1 MFEIN
6 PVKNRIQDLT
16 SAPTFLGGIFD
27 YDAKKERLEEVN
39 AELEQPDVWNEP
51 ERAQALGKERSSLEA
66 IVDTLDQM
74 SQGLEDVAGLLDLAV
89 EADDE
94 ETFNEAVAELD
105 TLEEKLAQLEFR
117 RMFSGEYDS
126 ADCYLDIQAG
136 SGGTEAQDWASM
148 LMRMYLRWA
157 EARGFKTEIIEESEG
172 EVAGIKSV
180 TIKII
185 GDYAYGWLRTETGV
199 HRLVRKSPFD
209 SAAAA
214 HHTSFSSAFV
224 YPEVED
230 DIDIEI
236 NPADLRIDVYRA
248 RRASQH
254 VNRTESAV
262 RITHIPTGLVT
273 QCQNDRSQHKNK
285 DQAMKQ
291 MKAKLYELEMQKKNA
306 EKQAMEDNKSDI
318 GWGSQI
324 RSYVL
329 DDSRIKDLRTGVET
343 RNTQAVLDG
352 SLDQFIEASLKAG
365 L

>member
-1 MFEIN
+1 
-6 PVKNRIQDLT
+6 
-16 SAPTFLGGIFD
+16 
-27 YDAKKERLEEVN
+27 
-39 AELEQPDVWNEP
+39 
-51 ERAQALGKERSSLEA
+51 
-66 IVDTLDQM
+66 M
-74 SQGLEDVAGLLDLAV
+74 SQGLEDVSGLLELAV

-105 TLEEKLAQLEFR
+105 TLEEKLEQLEFR

-148 LMRMYLRWA
+148 LERMYLRWA

-180 TIKII
+180 TIKIS

-209 SAAAA
+209 SGGRR
-214 HHTSFSSAFV
+214 HTSFSSAFV
-224 YPEVED
+224 YPEVDD

-248 RRASQH
+248 SGAGGQH

-262 RITHIPTGLVT
+262 RITHIPTNTVT

-291 MKAKLYELEMQKKNA
+291 MKAKLYE
-306 EKQAMEDNKSDI
+306 
-318 GWGSQI
+318 
-324 RSYVL
+324 
-329 DDSRIKDLRTGVET
+329 
-343 RNTQAVLDG
+343 
-352 SLDQFIEASLKAG
+352 ASLKAG

>member
-1 MFEIN
+1 M
-6 PVKNRIQDLT
+6 
-16 SAPTFLGGIFD
+16 
-27 YDAKKERLEEVN
+27 
-39 AELEQPDVWNEP
+39 WNEP

-185 GDYAYGWLRTETGV
+185 GDYAYGWLLRKPAFIV
-199 HRLVRKSPFD
+199 WCVRARSIP
-209 SAAAA
+209 AAAVIPPSA
-214 HHTSFSSAFV
+214 PRSFTRKWKTISISKLTRPTCALTYTAPPAPV
-224 YPEVED
+224 VSTLTVR
-230 DIDIEI
+230 
-236 NPADLRIDVYRA
+236 NPR
-248 RRASQH
+248 
-254 VNRTESAV
+254 
-262 RITHIPTGLVT
+262 
-273 QCQNDRSQHKNK
+273 C
-285 DQAMKQ
+285 
-291 MKAKLYELEMQKKNA
+291 
-306 EKQAMEDNKSDI
+306 
-318 GWGSQI
+318 
-324 RSYVL
+324 VL
-329 DDSRIKDLRTGVET
+329 PISRPDW
-343 RNTQAVLDG
+343 
-352 SLDQFIEASLKAG
+352 
-365 L
+365 

>member
-6 PVKNRIQDLT
+6 PVKTDIQDLT

-209 SAAAA
+209 SGAAVIPPSAPR
-214 HHTSFSSAFV
+214 SFTRKWKTISISKLTRPTCALTYTAPPAPV
-224 YPEVED
+224 VSTLTVR
-230 DIDIEI
+230 
-236 NPADLRIDVYRA
+236 NPR
-248 RRASQH
+248 
-254 VNRTESAV
+254 
-262 RITHIPTGLVT
+262 
-273 QCQNDRSQHKNK
+273 C
-285 DQAMKQ
+285 
-291 MKAKLYELEMQKKNA
+291 
-306 EKQAMEDNKSDI
+306 
-318 GWGSQI
+318 
-324 RSYVL
+324 VL
-329 DDSRIKDLRTGVET
+329 PISRPDW
-343 RNTQAVLDG
+343 
-352 SLDQFIEASLKAG
+352 
-365 L
+365 

>member
-1 MFEIN
+1 ME
-6 PVKNRIQDLT
+6 
-16 SAPTFLGGIFD
+16 
-27 YDAKKERLEEVN
+27 
-39 AELEQPDVWNEP
+39 
-51 ERAQALGKERSSLEA
+51 
-66 IVDTLDQM
+66 TLDLM
-74 SQGLEDVAGLLDLAV
+74 TQGLEDVSGLLELAV

-105 TLEEKLAQLEFR
+105 VLDKKLGELEFR

-126 ADCYLDIQAG
+126 ADCYMDIQAG

-148 LMRMYLRWA
+148 LLRMYLRWA
-157 EARGFKTEIIEESEG
+157 EAKGYKTEIIEESDG
-172 EVAGIKSV
+172 EVAGTKSA

-185 GDYAYGWLRTETGV
+185 GDYAFGWLRTETGV

-209 SAAAA
+209 SGGRR
-214 HHTSFSSAFV
+214 HTSFSSVFI
-224 YPEVED
+224 YPEVD
-230 DIDIEI
+230 DNIDIDI

-248 RRASQH
+248 SGAGGQH
-254 VNRTESAV
+254 VNKTESAV
-262 RITHIPTGLVT
+262 RITHLPTNIVV

-285 DQAMKQ
+285 DQAFKQ
-291 MKAKLYELEMQKKNA
+291 LRAKLYEYEMQKKNA
-306 EKQAMEDNKSDI
+306 DKQAAEDNKSDI

-329 DDSRIKDLRTGVET
+329 DDSRIKDLRTSVET

-352 SLDQFIEASLKAG
+352 DLDRFIEASLKAG